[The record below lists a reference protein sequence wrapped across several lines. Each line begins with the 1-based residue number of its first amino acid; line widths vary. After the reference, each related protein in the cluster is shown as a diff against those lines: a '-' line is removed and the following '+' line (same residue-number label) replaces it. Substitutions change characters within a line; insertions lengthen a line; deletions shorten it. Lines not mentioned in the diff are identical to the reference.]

1 MTAVDPSRTTAID
14 IAAQALR
21 DCGAWGVGQTPLAN
35 DIQDA
40 KMRMQWM
47 LQQWERKRWFVWH
60 LVTYRCIARQD
71 PEGLYQGKKFYT
83 VGPGGDFNTDNRIKP
98 WSQPIPQPLNGEQFM
113 AGDAPFN
120 ANFGGAYPQSTRP
133 NRIESC
139 FLRQLTMSQPNQIDY
154 PMTQIFSMED
164 YNRIALKGLS
174 SFPGYFFY
182 DSSWDLGL
190 LYPWPIPQANIYEV
204 HISIREQLPPMFTQS
219 AMVLDLPYEYYNAIV
234 LNLALRL
241 RPKYGVVGLPGDN
254 LPALAKDSLN
264 VLKKANFQISRL
276 QVPGDLVR
284 PQLYNIFSDR
294 MY

>member
-1 MTAVDPSRTTAID
+1 MSAIDPSRTTAID
-14 IAAQALR
+14 LASQALR
-21 DCGAWGVGQTPLAN
+21 DCGAWGVGQTPLAE

-40 KMRMQWM
+40 KMRLQWM
-47 LQQWERKRWFVWH
+47 LQQWERKRWFVYH
-60 LVTYRCIARQD
+60 LVTYKVVARQD
-71 PEGLYQGKKFYT
+71 PEGLYQGKQFYT
-83 VGPGGDFNTDNRIKP
+83 VGPGGDFNTDIRIRP
-98 WSQPIPQPLNGEQFM
+98 WSDGAELGTQQGQFANEFGAGYPIS
-113 AGDAPFN
+113 A
-120 ANFGGAYPQSTRP
+120 RP
-133 NRIESC
+133 SKIESC

-182 DSSWDLGL
+182 DSSWELGL

-219 AMVLDLPYEYYNAIV
+219 AMVIDLPYEYFNALV

-241 RPKYGVVGLPGDN
+241 RPKYGIVGMPGDT
-254 LPALAKDSLN
+254 LPTMAKDSLN
-264 VLKKANFQISRL
+264 VLKKTNFQIARI
-276 QVPGDLVR
+276 QIPGDLVR